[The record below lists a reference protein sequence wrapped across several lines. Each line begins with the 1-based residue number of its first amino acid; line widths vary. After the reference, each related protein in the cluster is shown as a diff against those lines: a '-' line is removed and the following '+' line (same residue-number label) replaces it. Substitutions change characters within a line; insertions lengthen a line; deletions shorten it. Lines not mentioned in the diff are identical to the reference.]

1 MVLCTFFSYIVQILN
16 NKAIAKNNI
25 IKFFYRRNNSSGF
38 TFIELLVVMV
48 LAGILSS
55 MGAIKFS
62 EFNNPLKTDTASF
75 KNFIGKVKLKAMSN
89 TKAFKIVCDD
99 VKTVKVYG
107 GQNCDTKSWEIMGSD
122 IFKLSDEVS
131 FSQIDWSVCFNS
143 RGFPSN
149 SLDVSLI
156 DNKEKQKD
164 VSLLLGGSFY
174 EEH

>member
-1 MVLCTFFSYIVQILN
+1 MQILN

-89 TKAFKIVCDD
+89 TKAFKIVCKIIP
-99 VKTVKVYG
+99 V
-107 GQNCDTKSWEIMGSD
+107 I
-122 IFKLSDEVS
+122 LPL
-131 FSQIDWSVCFNS
+131 FSN
-143 RGFPSN
+143 
-149 SLDVSLI
+149 LSLI
-156 DNKEKQKD
+156 IFA
-164 VSLLLGGSFY
+164 V
-174 EEH
+174 